1 MTKLILALL
10 IGGGFGFVLDRVGA
24 TNLGYIIGMLRLSKL
39 HLMKTILLVIGM
51 GSILMFGLLLAD
63 ALDPDHLSIKT
74 AHMGVIV
81 LWHFAWC
88 GFCRCRLLSGDGV
101 GCSRDRPERCL
112 VLRAG
117 RSSGCSCLYGQLS
130 LGQINRRSCQIVRR
144 ESYGGPHRR
153 Y

>member
-24 TNLGYIIGMLRLSKL
+24 TNLDYIIGMLRLSKL

-88 GFCRCRLLSGDGV
+88 GFCRCRLLSGDG
-101 GCSRDRPERCL
+101 L
-112 VLRAG
+112 VAAATG
-117 RSSGCSCLYGQLS
+117 RKDAWFFV
-130 LGQINRRSCQIVRR
+130 LGGLLGAAVFMG
-144 ESYGGPHRR
+144 SYP
-153 Y
+153 